1 MKRIVI
7 LGSTGSIGTQC
18 LNVIRRNSDRF
29 QVVGLAARQ
38 NRSLL
43 LEQAQAFRV
52 QRLAL
57 YEGSDGDGIRT
68 GMAALCELATADDV
82 DMVVVS
88 VAGVIGLNPT
98 IAAIRAGKQIALA
111 SKEILV
117 AAGEIVMPML
127 DQYRVTMRP
136 IDSEHSAVFQCLQ
149 GYSNSQIDQI
159 ILTASGGPFR
169 GRQASELEGVTRD
182 QALQHP
188 TWAMGGKITI
198 DSATLMNKGLEMIEA
213 KWLFGVGMDQVRVV
227 LHPQSIVH
235 SLVRFTDGSALGQLG
250 WPNMELPIQIAL
262 SHPEKL
268 ESGMPVW
275 DPVMSPTLT
284 FEEPDLDAFP
294 SPNLA
299 REAERSGGTMPAV
312 LNAANEDAA
321 NAFLREEVGFMDIAR
336 IVEQTMLQHDPMP
349 CTLENILEA
358 DRWARSQAQSL
369 RPKTGTGRNVN

>member
-1 MKRIVI
+1 M
-7 LGSTGSIGTQC
+7 GSTGSIGTQC